1 MLLGICSLRE
11 EMGLV
16 GMLFLVVLV
25 QNDLSYSI
33 LEGKTK
39 PMCVAILYLMI
50 IHLMSILI

>member
-1 MLLGICSLRE
+1 MLLGTCSLRE

-39 PMCVAILYLMI
+39 PMCVAVLYLMI